1 MTGPAGPG
9 PGTGPSDGFHRLHP
23 LTPVAY
29 AGRVIGL
36 LVALV
41 VFGRLESSTS
51 NTGGSGAT
59 TTLVILGALFVVTL
73 ARGLVAYLT
82 TTYRL
87 EPSEFRVDSGL
98 FRRQST
104 RVRLN
109 RLQSVDVLQPLTA
122 RVIGLAELRLS
133 TAGSEKASVRIRY
146 VAHPVAQELRA
157 ELLGRSAGAG
167 PGVAEAP
174 ERPLVTVTP
183 GRLVAAVL
191 LELVSWRLLL
201 VLAGPILV
209 AVATTQSSSG
219 PHPAA
224 TGVGIGLFVYG
235 LLLVAHFIW
244 RRVTALWDFTVAES
258 PDGVR
263 IRRGML
269 ATSAQTVPFD
279 RIQALR
285 LHQPLLWRPFGWAAV
300 RMNVAGYVGRRE
312 AGSTVL
318 LPVAPRDFAEW
329 LVSRVVGVDVVAM
342 AVTGPPARACL
353 RAPLWWRAEAVGSND
368 QVFVSRHGVFA
379 KTIDVVPHQRTQ
391 SVGVTAGPWQ
401 RALGLAS
408 VRLDSTRGP
417 VRIRARFRDGTE
429 ARQLLDLQVERG
441 RAARRSPGPPEAP
454 ALDRAPGGPGDHG
467 PSGG

>member
-1 MTGPAGPG
+1 
-9 PGTGPSDGFHRLHP
+9 
-23 LTPVAY
+23 
-29 AGRVIGL
+29 
-36 LVALV
+36 
-41 VFGRLESSTS
+41 
-51 NTGGSGAT
+51 
-59 TTLVILGALFVVTL
+59 
-73 ARGLVAYLT
+73 
-82 TTYRL
+82 
-87 EPSEFRVDSGL
+87 VDSGL

-109 RLQSVDVLQPLTA
+109 RLQSVDVFQPLTA
-122 RVIGLAELRLS
+122 RVLGLAELRVT
-133 TAGSEKASVRIRY
+133 TAGSEKASVRVRY
-146 VAHPVAQELRA
+146 VAHGVAQELRA

-183 GRLVAAVL
+183 GQLVAAVL
-191 LELVSWRLLL
+191 LELVSWRLLV
-201 VLAGPILV
+201 VLAGPIL
-209 AVATTQSSSG
+209 AVVSTQASSG

-224 TGVGIGLFVYG
+224 TGVGVGLFFYG
-235 LLLVAHFIW
+235 LILVAHFIW

-263 IRRGML
+263 IRRGLL

-285 LHQPLLWRPFGWAAV
+285 LHQPLFWRPFGWAAI

-318 LPVAPRDFAEW
+318 LPVAPREFAEW
-329 LVSRVVGVDVVAM
+329 LVSRVAGVDVA
-342 AVTGPPARACL
+342 ALPVTGPPGRARL
-353 RAPLWWRAEAVGSND
+353 RAPLWWRAEAVGSD
-368 QVFVSRHGVFA
+368 GQVFVSRHGVFSR
-379 KTIDVVPHQRTQ
+379 TVDVVPHQRTQ
-391 SVGVTAGPWQ
+391 SVGISAGPWQ

-417 VRIRARFRDGTE
+417 VRIRARFRDAAE

-441 RAARRSPGPPEAP
+441 RDARRRAAAPNGDPDPPAPGPVGRSV
-454 ALDRAPGGPGDHG
+454 DRG
-467 PSGG
+467 